1 MTRSSFEPVVIPS
14 FSGLKIEA
22 GIGRDW
28 EAAMSLRVECVLD
41 IRARLGECPVWCR
54 RSNSLYWIDIHAP
67 SLNRF
72 DPSTGENRVW
82 MLPEPIGSF
91 ALSDDRSTVLVALK
105 SGLSRFDL
113 ESAVLTPLVA
123 PEPDLP
129 HNRMNDGRC
138 DRQGRFW
145 VGSMRDPPDP
155 AAPTGTL
162 YRFDPSGRLTPMV
175 GGLYVSN
182 GLAFSPDG
190 RTIYHSDS
198 FPAVRAIWAWDLD
211 VANGVI
217 ANRRL
222 YVDTH
227 GMPGRPDG
235 GAVDAD
241 GCYWSAATDG
251 WELVR
256 FTPAG
261 VVDRR
266 IALPVSKPSML
277 AFGGERLDTIY
288 VTSIRPANVDLSNQP
303 LAGSLFAV
311 EGAGIA
317 GLPEPLFA
325 G

>member
-1 MTRSSFEPVVIPS
+1 MAP
-14 FSGLKIEA
+14 
-22 GIGRDW
+22 
-28 EAAMSLRVECVLD
+28 RVECVLD
-41 IRARLGECPVWCR
+41 IKARLGECPVWCR
-54 RSNSLYWIDIHAP
+54 RTSSLYWIDIQAP

-72 DPSTGENRVW
+72 DPATGRNRAW
-82 MLPEPIGSF
+82 MMPEPIGSF
-91 ALSDDRSTVLVALK
+91 ALCQDPSTILVALK
-105 SGLSRFDL
+105 SGLSRFDV
-113 ESAVLTPLVA
+113 ESSALTPLVA
-123 PEPDLP
+123 LEPDLP
-129 HNRMNDGRC
+129 ENRLNDGRC

-155 AAPTGTL
+155 SAPTGSL
-162 YRFDPSGRLTPMV
+162 YRFDGPGRCTPMV

-190 RTIYHSDS
+190 RTLYHSDS
-198 FPAVRAIWAWDLD
+198 FPAVRSIWAWDLD
-211 VANGVI
+211 VASGEI

-222 YVDTH
+222 FVDTH

-235 GAVDAD
+235 AAVDAD

-261 VVDRR
+261 KLDRR
-266 IALPVSKPSML
+266 IALPVAKPSML
-277 AFGGERLDTIY
+277 AFGGDRLDTIY
-288 VTSIRPANVDLSNQP
+288 VTSIRPANADLSNQP
-303 LAGSLFAV
+303 LAGSLFTV
-311 EGAGIA
+311 EAGVP

>member
-1 MTRSSFEPVVIPS
+1 MTPT
-14 FSGLKIEA
+14 
-22 GIGRDW
+22 
-28 EAAMSLRVECVLD
+28 VECVLD
-41 IRARLGECPVWCR
+41 IKADIGECPVWCGR
-54 RSNSLYWIDIHAP
+54 TASLYWIDIHAP

-72 DPSTGENRVW
+72 DPSTGDNRVW
-82 MLPEPIGSF
+82 MLKEPIGSF
-91 ALSDDRSTVLVALK
+91 ALCQDPGTVLVALK
-105 SGLSRFDL
+105 SGLGRFDL
-113 ESAVLTPLVA
+113 ASGALTRLAA

-145 VGSMRDPPDP
+145 VGTMREPPDP
-155 AAPTGTL
+155 AGPTGTL
-162 YRFDPSGRLTPMV
+162 YRFDPSGRCTPMV
-175 GGLYVSN
+175 AGLYVSN

-190 RTIYHSDS
+190 RTLYHSDS

-211 VANGVI
+211 PASGAI
-217 ANRRL
+217 ADRRVF
-222 YVDTH
+222 VDTH

-261 VVDRR
+261 KVDRR
-266 IALPVSKPSML
+266 IALPVSKPTML
-277 AFGGERLDTIY
+277 AFGGKRLDTIY
-288 VTSIRPANVDLSNQP
+288 VTSLKPAHADLSKQP
-303 LAGSLFAV
+303 LAGSLFAI
-311 EGAGIA
+311 EGTGIS